1 MTNLELEDQLRLLK
15 DGLTEL
21 AIEIGDTQIS
31 PKSLSLLCLDF
42 EVPVDIR
49 DSWILEFRKLS
60 DIEYKKYSSKEII
73 TIFRNKMQE
82 RFDPAK
88 EYSDLIVFSFI
99 RVISKNLVEEL
110 YPLSCYLLD
119 DFSFAANLN

>member
-1 MTNLELEDQLRLLK
+1 MCELELEDQLRLLK

-31 PKSLSLLCLDF
+31 PKSLSLLCLVF

-60 DIEYKKYSSKEII
+60 DIEYEKHSSKEII
-73 TIFRNKMQE
+73 SIFRNKMQE

-88 EYSDLIVFSFI
+88 EFSDLTVFSFI

-110 YPLSCYLLD
+110 YPLSCLLEIE
-119 DFSFAANLN
+119 FSLTADLN

>member
-1 MTNLELEDQLRLLK
+1 MCELELEDQLRLLK

-21 AIEIGDTQIS
+21 ATEIGDTQIS

-49 DSWILEFRKLS
+49 NSWILEFRKLS
-60 DIEYKKYSSKEII
+60 DIEYEKYSSKEII
-73 TIFRNKMQE
+73 STFRNKMQE

-88 EYSDLIVFSFI
+88 YFSDLIVFSFI
-99 RVISKNLVEEL
+99 RAMSKNLVEEL

-119 DFSFAANLN
+119 DFSFIADLN

>member
-1 MTNLELEDQLRLLK
+1 MCELELEDKLQLLK

-31 PKSLSLLCLDF
+31 PQSLSLLCLDF

-49 DSWILEFRKLS
+49 NSWILEFRKLS
-60 DIEYKKYSSKEII
+60 DIEYEKYSSKEII
-73 TIFRNKMQE
+73 STFRNKMQE

-88 EYSDLIVFSFI
+88 YFSDLIVFSFI
-99 RVISKNLVEEL
+99 RAMSKNLVEEL

-119 DFSFAANLN
+119 DFSFIADLN

>member
-1 MTNLELEDQLRLLK
+1 MCELELEDKLQLLK

-42 EVPVDIR
+42 EVPLDIR

-60 DIEYKKYSSKEII
+60 DIEYEKYSSKEII
-73 TIFRNKMQE
+73 SIFRNKMQE
-82 RFDPAK
+82 AFRPAK
-88 EYSDLIVFSFI
+88 EFSDLIVFSFI
-99 RVISKNLVEEL
+99 RVISKHLVEEL
-110 YPLSCYLLD
+110 YPLSCYLLG
-119 DFSFAANLN
+119 DFSFAADLK

>member
-1 MTNLELEDQLRLLK
+1 MCELELEDKLQLLK

-60 DIEYKKYSSKEII
+60 DIEYEKYSSKEII
-73 TIFRNKMQE
+73 SIFRNKMQE

-88 EYSDLIVFSFI
+88 YFSDLIVFSFI
-99 RVISKNLVEEL
+99 RAMSKNLVEEL
-110 YPLSCYLLD
+110 YPLSCYLLY

>member
-1 MTNLELEDQLRLLK
+1 MCELELEDQLRLLK

-21 AIEIGDTQIS
+21 ATEIGDTQIS

-42 EVPVDIR
+42 AVPVDIR

-60 DIEYKKYSSKEII
+60 DIEYEKYSSKEII
-73 TIFRNKMQE
+73 SIFRNKMQE
-82 RFDPAK
+82 AFRPAK
-88 EYSDLIVFSFI
+88 EFSDLIVFSFI

-110 YPLSCYLLD
+110 YPLSCLLEIE
-119 DFSFAANLN
+119 FSLTADLN

>member
-1 MTNLELEDQLRLLK
+1 MCELELEDQLRLLK

-21 AIEIGDTQIS
+21 ATEIGDTQIS

-49 DSWILEFRKLS
+49 NSWILEFRKLS
-60 DIEYKKYSSKEII
+60 DIEYEKYSSKEII
-73 TIFRNKMQE
+73 SIFRNKMQE
-82 RFDPAK
+82 RFDHAK
-88 EYSDLIVFSFI
+88 YFSDLIVFSFI
-99 RVISKNLVEEL
+99 RAMSKNLVEEL

>member
-1 MTNLELEDQLRLLK
+1 MCELELEDQLRLLK

-60 DIEYKKYSSKEII
+60 DIEYEKYSSKEII
-73 TIFRNKMQE
+73 STFRNKMQE

-88 EYSDLIVFSFI
+88 YFSDLIVFSFI
-99 RVISKNLVEEL
+99 RAMSKNLVEEL

-119 DFSFAANLN
+119 DFSFIADLN

>member
-1 MTNLELEDQLRLLK
+1 MTNLELEDKLRLLK

-21 AIEIGDTQIS
+21 ATEIGDTQIN

-42 EVPVDIR
+42 DVPVDVR
-49 DSWILEFRKLS
+49 DSWILEFQKLS
-60 DIEYKKYSSKEII
+60 DIEYEKYSSKEII
-73 TIFRNKMQE
+73 SIFRNKMQE

-88 EYSDLIVFSFI
+88 EFSDLIVFSFI

>member
-1 MTNLELEDQLRLLK
+1 MINLELEDKLQLLK

-49 DSWILEFRKLS
+49 NSWILEFRKLS
-60 DIEYKKYSSKEII
+60 DIEYEKYSSKEII
-73 TIFRNKMQE
+73 STFRNKMQE
-82 RFDPAK
+82 RFDPVK
-88 EYSDLIVFSFI
+88 YFSDLTVFSFI
-99 RVISKNLVEEL
+99 RAISKNLVEEL
-110 YPLSCYLLD
+110 YPLSCYLLV
-119 DFSFAANLN
+119 DFSFIADLN

>member
-1 MTNLELEDQLRLLK
+1 MCELELEDQLRLLK
-15 DGLTEL
+15 DGLAEL
-21 AIEIGDTQIS
+21 ATEIGDTQIN

-60 DIEYKKYSSKEII
+60 DIEYEKYSSKEII
-73 TIFRNKMQE
+73 STFRNKMQE
-82 RFDPAK
+82 RFEPAN
-88 EYSDLIVFSFI
+88 EFSDLIVFSFI

-119 DFSFAANLN
+119 DFSFIADLN

>member
-1 MTNLELEDQLRLLK
+1 MRELELEDQLRLLK

-31 PKSLSLLCLDF
+31 PQISQFAMLRF

-60 DIEYKKYSSKEII
+60 DIEYEKYSSKEII
-73 TIFRNKMQE
+73 STFRNKMQE

-88 EYSDLIVFSFI
+88 YFSDLIVFSFI
-99 RVISKNLVEEL
+99 RAMSKNLVEEL

-119 DFSFAANLN
+119 DFSFIADLN

>member
-1 MTNLELEDQLRLLK
+1 MCELELEDQLRLLK
-15 DGLTEL
+15 DGLAEL
-21 AIEIGDTQIS
+21 ATEIGDTQIN

-60 DIEYKKYSSKEII
+60 DIEYEKYSSKEII
-73 TIFRNKMQE
+73 STFRNKMQE
-82 RFDPAK
+82 RFEPAN
-88 EYSDLIVFSFI
+88 EFSDLIVFSFI

>member
-1 MTNLELEDQLRLLK
+1 MCELELEDQLRLLK
-15 DGLTEL
+15 DGLAEL
-21 AIEIGDTQIS
+21 ATEIGDTQIN
-31 PKSLSLLCLDF
+31 PKSLSLLWLDF

-60 DIEYKKYSSKEII
+60 DIEYEKYSSKEII
-73 TIFRNKMQE
+73 SIFRNKMQE

-88 EYSDLIVFSFI
+88 EFSDLIVFSFI

-110 YPLSCYLLD
+110 YPLSCLLEIE
-119 DFSFAANLN
+119 FSLTADLN

>member
-1 MTNLELEDQLRLLK
+1 MCELELEDQLRLLK

-21 AIEIGDTQIS
+21 ATEIGDTQIS

-49 DSWILEFRKLS
+49 DSLILEFRKLS
-60 DIEYKKYSSKEII
+60 DIEYEKYSSKEII
-73 TIFRNKMQE
+73 STFRNKMQE
-82 RFDPAK
+82 RFEPAK
-88 EYSDLIVFSFI
+88 DFSDLTVFSFI

-119 DFSFAANLN
+119 EFSPTADLK

>member
-1 MTNLELEDQLRLLK
+1 MCELELEDQLRLLK

-60 DIEYKKYSSKEII
+60 DIEYEKYSSKEII
-73 TIFRNKMQE
+73 SIFRNKMQE
-82 RFDPAK
+82 RFDPVK
-88 EYSDLIVFSFI
+88 YFSDLTVFSFI
-99 RVISKNLVEEL
+99 RAISKHLVEEL
-110 YPLSCYLLD
+110 YPLSC
-119 DFSFAANLN
+119 

>member
-1 MTNLELEDQLRLLK
+1 MCELELEDQLRLLK
-15 DGLTEL
+15 YGLTEL

-49 DSWILEFRKLS
+49 NSWILEFRKLS
-60 DIEYKKYSSKEII
+60 DIEYEKYSSKEII
-73 TIFRNKMQE
+73 STFRNKMQE

-88 EYSDLIVFSFI
+88 YFSDLIVFSFI

-119 DFSFAANLN
+119 DFSFIADLN

>member
-1 MTNLELEDQLRLLK
+1 MCELELEDQIRLLK

-21 AIEIGDTQIS
+21 ATEIGDTQIS

-60 DIEYKKYSSKEII
+60 DIEYEKYSSKEII
-73 TIFRNKMQE
+73 SIFRNKMQE
-82 RFDPAK
+82 RFDPVK
-88 EYSDLIVFSFI
+88 YFSDLTVFSFI
-99 RVISKNLVEEL
+99 RAISKHLVEEL
-110 YPLSCYLLD
+110 YPLSSYLLG
-119 DFSFAANLN
+119 DFSFTADLN

>member
-1 MTNLELEDQLRLLK
+1 MCELELEDQLRLLK

-21 AIEIGDTQIS
+21 ATEIGDTQIS
-31 PKSLSLLCLDF
+31 PKSLSLLCLDN

-60 DIEYKKYSSKEII
+60 DIEYEKYSSKEII
-73 TIFRNKMQE
+73 SIFRNKMQE
-82 RFDPAK
+82 RFESAK
-88 EYSDLIVFSFI
+88 YFSDLIVFSFI

-110 YPLSCYLLD
+110 YPLSCLLEIE
-119 DFSFAANLN
+119 FSLTADLN

>member
-1 MTNLELEDQLRLLK
+1 MCELELEDKLRLLK

-21 AIEIGDTQIS
+21 ATEIGDTQIN

-60 DIEYKKYSSKEII
+60 DIEYEKYSSKEII
-73 TIFRNKMQE
+73 STFRNKMQE
-82 RFDPAK
+82 GFEPAK
-88 EYSDLIVFSFI
+88 FFSVLIVFSFI
-99 RVISKNLVEEL
+99 R
-110 YPLSCYLLD
+110 
-119 DFSFAANLN
+119 